1 MAVAASALL
10 ASGQSVLGLTGAD
23 GAEGALLAV
32 IGAVIGWHGL
42 RVYAGRTRAVFSR
55 GRVYLQRPALDLAAA
70 WVGPGLVLAGAGL
83 LVAVAPGRAA
93 EIIAILLFVLGA
105 AGTLL
110 GLIFY
115 VYLPGP
121 LRPAWL
127 TGQQRPQTAT
137 PRRGLL
143 PRRPNEA
150 AGPLEPAGPGQSAP
164 SAADRPLRLV
174 HHVVPAGQRT
184 SEEEAREIT
193 GLNRPRL
200 LVHGTISGPLPY
212 RAEVCDTPRRG
223 ALWVVPGRI
232 LFVQS
237 ADDDVALGETY
248 FAEIPAGKL
257 YGMRPGRSAAGRPA
271 LELDVDRGTVT
282 FEYDGDAAALAH
294 DISEVL
300 GK

>member
-1 MAVAASALL
+1 VAVAAGALL

-42 RVYAGRTRAVFSR
+42 RVYAGRKRAVYSR

-70 WVGPGLVLAGAGL
+70 WVGSGLVLAGAGL
-83 LVAVAPGRAA
+83 LVAVPPGRPA

-105 AGTLL
+105 AGILL
-110 GLIFY
+110 GLVFY

-127 TGQQRPQTAT
+127 TGQQRSQAAAPEA
-137 PRRGLL
+137 RRL
-143 PRRPNEA
+143 PRRSHEP
-150 AGPLEPAGPGQSAP
+150 AGPREPAGPGQSEPA
-164 SAADRPLRLV
+164 AADRPLRLV
-174 HHVVPAGQRT
+174 HHVVPAGQRS
-184 SEEEAREIT
+184 SEEEARDIT
-193 GLNRPRL
+193 GLTRPRL

-212 RAEVCDTPRRG
+212 RAEVSETPRRG
-223 ALWVVPGRI
+223 ALWVVPGRV

-237 ADDDVALGETY
+237 AEDDLALGETY

-271 LELDVDRGTVT
+271 LELDVDRGAVT
-282 FEYDGDAAALAH
+282 FEYDGDPAALAR

-300 GK
+300 GP